1 MRPMETVKPFWTQ
14 QASTDR
20 KSTADKRY
28 KTQWW
33 KGYSE
38 SFRRKHPLCAECERN
53 GLISAATLVDHII
66 RVNFG
71 GSFRDPRNHQS
82 MCDPC
87 HRDKSFAE
95 RNGLSL
101 PYQLNEQSEKIPFDR
116 GGSVLSQNTP
126 FRPHRLRVLSKMSKL
141 RPLFSTGVWCLTL

>member
-1 MRPMETVKPFWTQ
+1 METVKPFWTQ